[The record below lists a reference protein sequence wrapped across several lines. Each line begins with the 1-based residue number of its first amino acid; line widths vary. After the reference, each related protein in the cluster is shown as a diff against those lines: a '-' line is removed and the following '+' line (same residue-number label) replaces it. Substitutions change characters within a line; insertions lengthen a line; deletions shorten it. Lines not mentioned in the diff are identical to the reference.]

1 MSWMGNM
8 PGLLA
13 VLQSEG
19 MGDPSMRVFAE
30 NLRRLRDAA
39 GLTQEAL
46 ADRSGVAR
54 PTIANYERG
63 ASANVEM
70 ATLAALA
77 GALGC
82 QVADLVRELPSGYA
96 VIADLLDSYLERW
109 AKIDAPTDAELAWL
123 RGLSPTF
130 WFGGEPTPDSV
141 HDLIL
146 HYRKRHAS
154 L

>member
-8 PGLLA
+8 PELLRDLESGA
-13 VLQSEG
+13 
-19 MGDPSMRVFAE
+19 MGDPYMRVFAE

-46 ADRSGVAR
+46 ANKSDVAR

-63 ASANVEM
+63 ASDNVEM

-82 QVADLVRELPSGYA
+82 EVADLVRKLPSGHV
-96 VIADLLDSYLERW
+96 VIAELLASYLERW
-109 AKIDAPTDAELAWL
+109 EKIDAPTEPELQWL
-123 RGLSPTF
+123 RDLPPTF
-130 WFGGEPTPDSV
+130 WFGGEATPDSV
-141 HDLIL
+141 HELIV
-146 HYRKRHAS
+146 HYRKRHVIP
-154 L
+154 